1 MGKKKG
7 ILTLDFSIGWL
18 MVDVIRSSLMMKR
31 LFLNNVESISEEI
44 LNFFEKLYS
53 SPVGES

>member
-1 MGKKKG
+1 
-7 ILTLDFSIGWL
+7 

-44 LNFFEKLYS
+44 LDFFEKLYL

>member
-1 MGKKKG
+1 
-7 ILTLDFSIGWL
+7 